1 MIEDPKKHQLFLKD
15 ELTKN
20 IFASSPD
27 AITVS
32 GMNGNI
38 VECNQAALDLHGYS
52 SKEEL
57 IGKNALELIAKKDH
71 ERAIKNMQ
79 KTLEQGLTRN
89 TEYTFLTKDGRE
101 FPAELSASVIR
112 DPSGNP
118 TGFMA
123 ITKDITERIH
133 TEETLRNSENNFRTL
148 LENLSQKIFFKD
160 KNSVYISCNENYAR
174 DLGIKSN
181 EIVGKTDYD
190 FYPRI
195 LVEKYRAD
203 DKRIIE
209 SSKAEDIEEE
219 YVQNGIKFFVHTVK
233 TPIKDENNNVIG
245 IIGIFWDITEK
256 KKMEEKM
263 EYEQDLFD
271 ALMDNMPDA
280 IYFKDKDSRF
290 IKVSRISCPGMGI
303 SSPEEA
309 VGMTDF
315 DFSPKEMAKQF
326 LVDDHMVMKSGKPII
341 GKEEVMVS
349 KVGKTWYSATK
360 VPIRNKDGKVI
371 GLVGISR
378 DITKLKETEE
388 KLNLYS
394 KHLEKLV
401 EEKTKQLR
409 KVEWLAAIGKM
420 AAMVGHDLRNPLTV
434 ITNAVYYLKNK
445 YGSSID
451 NNSNEMFQLIEKS
464 IEYSNKIINDLLEFS
479 GEIKLEM
486 AETGPKTILKEALL
500 LVAVPKNIQMVDATQ
515 SKPRIVVDMQK
526 MQRVFINLIKNAIE
540 AMPEGGKLTIGTS
553 EVNDSVE
560 FSFSDTG
567 IGISKENMEKIFTP
581 LFTTKTK
588 GMGLGLSICKRMVEA
603 HGGSISVES
612 TVGKG
617 ATFKVVI
624 PANNDRRRD

>member
-1 MIEDPKKHQLFLKD
+1 MK
-15 ELTKN
+15 
-20 IFASSPD
+20 
-27 AITVS
+27 
-32 GMNGNI
+32 
-38 VECNQAALDLHGYS
+38 
-52 SKEEL
+52 
-57 IGKNALELIAKKDH
+57 
-71 ERAIKNMQ
+71 RAIKNMQ

-89 TEYTFLTKDGRE
+89 IEYTFLTKDGRE

-133 TEETLRNSENNFRTL
+133 TEETLRNSENNFRAL

-195 LVEKYRAD
+195 LAKKYKAD
-203 DKRIIE
+203 DKRIIK

-263 EYEQDLFD
+263 EYERDLFN

-280 IYFKDKDSRF
+280 IYFKDKASRF

-303 SSPEEA
+303 SSPEEL

-326 LVDDHMVMKSGKPII
+326 LVDDYMVMKSGKPMI
-341 GKEEVMVS
+341 GKEEVMIN
-349 KVGKTWYSATK
+349 KIKKTWYSATK

-394 KHLEKLV
+394 KHLEELV

-409 KVEWLAAIGKM
+409 QVEWLAAIGKTT
-420 AAMVGHDLRNPLTV
+420 AMVGHDLRNPLTV

-451 NNSNEMFQLIEKS
+451 SNSNEMFQLIEKS
-464 IEYSNKIINDLLEFS
+464 IEHSNKIINDLLEFS

-486 AETGPKTILKEALL
+486 AETDPKTILKEALL

-515 SKPRIVVDMQK
+515 SKPRIVVDTQK

-553 EVNDSVE
+553 EVNGSVE

-567 IGISKENMEKIFTP
+567 IGIPKENMEKIFSP
-581 LFTTKTK
+581 LFTTKTQ
-588 GMGLGLSICKRMVEA
+588 GMGLGLSVCKRMVEA

-617 ATFKVVI
+617 ASFKVVI
-624 PANNDRRRD
+624 PANNDRRRE